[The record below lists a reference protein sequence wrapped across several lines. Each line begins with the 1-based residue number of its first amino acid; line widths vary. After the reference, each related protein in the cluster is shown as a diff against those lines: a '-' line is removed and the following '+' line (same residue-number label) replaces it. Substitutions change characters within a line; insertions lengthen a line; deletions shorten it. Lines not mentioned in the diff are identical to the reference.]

1 MHDDTTSTI
10 QSDMVFLIIAIFA
23 IVIAI
28 MPAFGFI
35 NIPEIRQENGS
46 QTSTGTDNVLE
57 VRYDYDEDKLYVMG
71 MLLEDGEAL
80 ATKLGEYSTG
90 YSQIRFLASKTT
102 PWNKILPL
110 LRDLK
115 IANLPIK
122 CVHIIG
128 KEITE
133 K

>member
-46 QTSTGTDNVLE
+46 QAVTGTDNVLE

-71 MLLEDGEAL
+71 VLLEDEETL
-80 ATKLGEYSTG
+80 ATKLDEYSTG
-90 YSQIRFLASKTT
+90 YSQIRFLASKTA

-115 IANLPIK
+115 IINLPIK

-128 KEITE
+128 KEIAE
-133 K
+133 

>member
-35 NIPEIRQENGS
+35 NIPEIKQENKNK
-46 QTSTGTDNVLE
+46 TGAASADNALE
-57 VRYDYDEDKLYVMG
+57 VRYDYEEGNLYVMG
-71 MLLEDGEAL
+71 VLLEDRELLVSKLDECSGE
-80 ATKLGEYSTG
+80 
-90 YSQIRFLASKTT
+90 YSQIRFLASKTA
-102 PWNKILPL
+102 PWSEILPV

-115 IANLPIK
+115 AANLPIK
-122 CVHIIG
+122 CVHIIK
-128 KEITE
+128 KEVP
-133 K
+133 